1 MFHLAI
7 RHMDAMTPNETSDR
21 EPLRRIRSEWN
32 RGTGYFS
39 VSKPLFFKVVHLK
52 ESGIPR
58 VAWNG

>member
-21 EPLRRIRSEWN
+21 ELLRRFRSEWM

-39 VSKPLFFKVVHLK
+39 VSEPLFLKVVRIEEPVHHA
-52 ESGIPR
+52 
-58 VAWNG
+58 VARNG

>member
-21 EPLRRIRSEWN
+21 EPLRRFRSEWN

-39 VSKPLFFKVVHLK
+39 VSKPLFFKVVHVK
-52 ESGIPR
+52 
-58 VAWNG
+58 VAVYHAVVWNG